1 MEQLLKILNT
11 FKDKRSDY
19 LQTHTWATMPEND
32 RANAVSEWAEPVAKK
47 IINDGYFQIGN
58 HYCIR
63 VDILE
68 LYYNEEDENGLKDP
82 IMYHT
87 NDRIP
92 RHVKNSG
99 IHNLP
104 YFDVG
109 SFNLHISGIDITFEN
124 STEHYRASFLIR
136 GFSVFN
142 INGNEVVFLNE
153 NNRCSTKIFDF
164 FFPDGTSAKALQ
176 DIHWKSYD
184 WKSEFLKPTGRQN
197 VFQYEKD
204 PETGKYILND
214 NGESFKKKEKIPN
227 KCTRPWQFR
236 RK

>member
-19 LQTHTWATMPEND
+19 LQTHTWATMPEDD
-32 RANAVSEWAEPVAKK
+32 RANAVAEWAEPVAKN

-124 STEHYRASFLIR
+124 STEHYR
-136 GFSVFN
+136 GFSSNTLAVIITFPKFWTTLPPSILISLQSSRWDVPMYLLEMVLSV
-142 INGNEVVFLNE
+142 INDL
-153 NNRCSTKIFDF
+153 CSSVSSK
-164 FFPDGTSAKALQ
+164 
-176 DIHWKSYD
+176 
-184 WKSEFLKPTGRQN
+184 
-197 VFQYEKD
+197 
-204 PETGKYILND
+204 
-214 NGESFKKKEKIPN
+214 
-227 KCTRPWQFR
+227 
-236 RK
+236 